1 MTTTF
6 ESLNAGD
13 AIDGPKFAVQPRDP
27 SACSATPRSTTT
39 RCISTTNI

>member
-13 AIDGPKFAVQPRDP
+13 GIEGPTLRSAANPFGCFAM
-27 SACSATPRSTTT
+27 PRSITT
-39 RCISTTNI
+39 RCISTTIT

>member
-6 ESLNAGD
+6 ETLNAGD
-13 AIDGPKFAVQPRDP
+13 AIDGPKFAVAANP

-39 RCISTTNI
+39 RCISTTST